1 MKTSPAGIALLK
13 HFEGFRSKAYRCPA
27 GVWTAGYGSTGP
39 DIHEGTVFTKEQAEE
54 RLRKD
59 LRRFEEAV
67 SITVHVPLEQNE
79 FDALTLLAYNI
90 GTSAFCTSTLLK
102 KLNKGDK
109 AGAEAS
115 FHDWRKGGGKVLP
128 GLVRRRKAE
137 ADLFAGRPWKS

>member
-1 MKTSPAGIALLK
+1 MNISQAGIDLIK
-13 HFEGFRSKAYRCPA
+13 HFESFRAKAYVCPA
-27 GVWTAGYGSTGP
+27 GVLTAGWGSTGP
-39 DIHEGTVFTKEQAEE
+39 HIKADTVLTKEEAEFL
-54 RLRKD
+54 LRKD

-67 SITVHVPLEQNE
+67 SIMVKVPLEQHE
-79 FDALTLLAYNI
+79 FDALASLAFNI

-109 AGAEAS
+109 AGTEAC

-137 ADLFAGRPWKS
+137 AELFARGSWSK